1 MRIYFPFTFYF
12 VNSNCIV
19 NSSNLLYISRN
30 HYDFTTFL
38 ANQLEIYYLL
48 CELTSNSLSSSGIHW
63 ESPSFLQLN
72 LISIHYFF
80 VHSLSIHFMLRE
92 FTWNSLF
99 FANSL
104 SIQYLFCK
112 LTTNSLLFLRIH
124 VQFTIYIAN
133 SLGISYL
140 FRELTMNLQPY
151 SRIYFK
157 FPVFFANSLRIHY

>member
-72 LISIHYFF
+72 LLFIHYFF
-80 VHSLSIHFMLRE
+80 VHALSIHYLLRE
-92 FTWNSLF
+92 FTWNSL
-99 FANSL
+99 S
-104 SIQYLFCK
+104 
-112 LTTNSLLFLRIH
+112 FLRIYF
-124 VQFTIYIAN
+124 QFNI
-133 SLGISYL
+133 
-140 FRELTMNLQPY
+140 
-151 SRIYFK
+151 
-157 FPVFFANSLRIHY
+157 FFANSLRIHYYFCEFTFNSLSISRIHLEFPIFFANSP